1 MGQGHMD
8 GGLKQNQAP
17 NRKDRSWPA
26 GSSGLMSKSP
36 VLARLFADGALGRLL
51 QPAVEGEANL
61 MTTDLWYLALT
72 AMLTAALWIPYII
85 CQVMT
90 NGPLSAENYVDP
102 APRPVPLW
110 GQRAHRAYLNAVECF
125 APFAAL
131 VIVAQIAGKANG
143 MTAFWAMS
151 FFWLRL
157 AHAIVYWTAIPY
169 LRTVLFTLGFVCVAG
184 IFWQVI
190 K

>member
-1 MGQGHMD
+1 
-8 GGLKQNQAP
+8 
-17 NRKDRSWPA
+17 
-26 GSSGLMSKSP
+26 
-36 VLARLFADGALGRLL
+36 
-51 QPAVEGEANL
+51 
-61 MTTDLWYLALT
+61 MTTDLNYLACT
-72 AMLTAALWIPYII
+72 AMLTAALWIPYIV

-90 NGPLSAENYVDP
+90 NGFLAPENYVDP

-131 VIVAQIAGKANG
+131 VIVAHIAGKSDA
-143 MTAFWAMS
+143 MTVFWAAS

-157 AHAIVYWTAIPY
+157 AHALVYWLAIPFV
-169 LRTVLFTLGFVCVAG
+169 RTLVFTLSFVAVVG
-184 IFWQVI
+184 LFWEVV

>member
-1 MGQGHMD
+1 
-8 GGLKQNQAP
+8 
-17 NRKDRSWPA
+17 
-26 GSSGLMSKSP
+26 
-36 VLARLFADGALGRLL
+36 
-51 QPAVEGEANL
+51 
-61 MTTDLWYLALT
+61 MTTDLTYLALT
-72 AMLTAALWIPYII
+72 AALTASLWIPYIV

-90 NGPLSAENYVDP
+90 NGALKPGNYLDP

-131 VIVAQIAGKANG
+131 VLVAHIAGKSDG
-143 MTAFWAMS
+143 MTAFWTAS

-157 AHAIVYWTAIPY
+157 AHAVLYWLAVPYARTIV
-169 LRTVLFTLGFVCVAG
+169 FTLGYVAVLG
-184 IFWQVI
+184 LFWDVV